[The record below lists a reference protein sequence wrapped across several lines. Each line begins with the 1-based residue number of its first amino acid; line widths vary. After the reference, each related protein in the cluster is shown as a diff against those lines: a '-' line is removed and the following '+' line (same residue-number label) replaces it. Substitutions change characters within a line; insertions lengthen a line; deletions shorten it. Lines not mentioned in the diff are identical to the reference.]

1 MQLYFDVR
9 GQQEMGF
16 FTEGIVMDYG
26 TCIFAGSNNLNLKC
40 FHAELFFTDSQ
51 LLTNGLELCV
61 LHVDYIDFLSAV

>member
-26 TCIFAGSNNLNLKC
+26 LVY
-40 FHAELFFTDSQ
+40 
-51 LLTNGLELCV
+51 LLEAT
-61 LHVDYIDFLSAV
+61 I